1 MIGLLTDDEESD
13 SVIGIDFEEGV
24 DVGSDVFEDEHDII
38 PVVEVG
44 SLVILDCLLDLLLFL
59 HLLLQLL

>member
-1 MIGLLTDDEESD
+1 MIGLLTNDEESN

-24 DVGSDVFEDEHDII
+24 HVGSDVFEDEHDIV
-38 PVVEVG
+38 PMVQVS
-44 SLVILDCLLDLLLFL
+44 SLVVLDCLLDLLLFL